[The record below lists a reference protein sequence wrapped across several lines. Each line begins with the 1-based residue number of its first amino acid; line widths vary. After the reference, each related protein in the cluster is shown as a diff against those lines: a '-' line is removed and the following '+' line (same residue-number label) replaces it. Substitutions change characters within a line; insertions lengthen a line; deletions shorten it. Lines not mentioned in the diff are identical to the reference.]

1 MTRKQARIQLR
12 RTAVELGAKGL
23 RAIAHNVKG
32 GPTLE
37 LVKASRWTNQR
48 LIRGERIVV
57 RGRTWDQV
65 WNRMVATMHGNREEA
80 AA

>member
-1 MTRKQARIQLR
+1 MTRKRARIQLR

-32 GPTLE
+32 SPTLE
-37 LVKASRWTNQR
+37 LVKAARWTNQR
-48 LIRGERIVV
+48 LVRGERIVV
-57 RGRTWDQV
+57 RGHTWEQA
-65 WNRMVATMHGNREEA
+65 WNRMLAAMHGNREEA